1 MHECREFHNCY
12 NRRHNRIADKIAD
25 EIKQSC
31 PRSRVYSNKMLETVF
46 PEFHDQLVLFP
57 HRKPDILVIDPVLK
71 SCNVV
76 EVTVLNFTSVM
87 PSMANASDTSLFVT
101 SFEKGIG
108 TLRWWFC
115 VLDPSDVLRKMF
127 GVE

>member
-1 MHECREFHNCY
+1 
-12 NRRHNRIADKIAD
+12 
-25 EIKQSC
+25 
-31 PRSRVYSNKMLETVF
+31 MLETVF

-57 HRKPDILVIDPVLK
+57 HRKPDILVIDPVLN
-71 SCNVV
+71 SCIVV
-76 EVTVLNFTSVM
+76 EVTVCFDQFTLVM

-115 VLDPSDVLRKMF
+115 VLARN
-127 GVE
+127 